1 MASPNR
7 LITLDTET
15 TGLDAQNGDRII
27 EIGCVAIEGRMM
39 RSTDEHHLQ
48 IFVNPEREV
57 PEEAVAIH
65 GITTEYLQDKPKFAE
80 IADKFIDFVKGST
93 LVIHNAAFDTGFLDM
108 ELGRCGRGKISDYC
122 QVIDTVKLAK
132 KLLPGRAVSLDSL
145 CRYYEIDNS
154 NRTLHG
160 ALLDAEL
167 LAEVYLSLSRG
178 QDTLTLVNEDIDRKT
193 VRPPRLGGA
202 ERVGVFATRSP
213 FRPNPIGL
221 TCVKLDHVELTGD
234 GPIVHV
240 LGADLRD
247 GTPIYDIK
255 PYIPF
260 ADCHPD
266 ATGGWIEDAPW
277 QELDVDFPQAL
288 QEMVPSTK
296 LPGLVEVLRQDPRRA
311 GSKHEPNRV
320 YHLAYAGLDISFTV
334 DGTRLTVIAINDARD

>member
-48 IFVNPEREV
+48 IVVNPEREV

-178 QDTLTLVNEDIDRKT
+178 QDTLTLVNEDIDNLPPMPAFDASIVIKASPEELAEHERILDIAEKKAKATPAWRKT
-193 VRPPRLGGA
+193 A
-202 ERVGVFATRSP
+202 EPAESS
-213 FRPNPIGL
+213 
-221 TCVKLDHVELTGD
+221 
-234 GPIVHV
+234 
-240 LGADLRD
+240 
-247 GTPIYDIK
+247 
-255 PYIPF
+255 
-260 ADCHPD
+260 D
-266 ATGGWIEDAPW
+266 AA
-277 QELDVDFPQAL
+277 A
-288 QEMVPSTK
+288 S
-296 LPGLVEVLRQDPRRA
+296 A
-311 GSKHEPNRV
+311 
-320 YHLAYAGLDISFTV
+320 
-334 DGTRLTVIAINDARD
+334 

>member
-154 NRTLHG
+154 TRTLHG
-160 ALLDAEL
+160 ALLDTEL
-167 LAEVYLSLSRG
+167 LADVYLAMTRG
-178 QDTLTLVNEDIDRKT
+178 QNSLMIEPDEA
-193 VRPPRLGGA
+193 PPA
-202 ERVGVFATRSP
+202 Q
-213 FRPNPIGL
+213 I
-221 TCVKLDHVELTGD
+221 
-234 GPIVHV
+234 
-240 LGADLRD
+240 GADGQVRQR
-247 GTPIYDIK
+247 K
-255 PYIPF
+255 P
-260 ADCHPD
+260 
-266 ATGGWIEDAPW
+266 
-277 QELDVDFPQAL
+277 L
-288 QEMVPSTK
+288 Q
-296 LPGLVEVLRQDPRRA
+296 VLRATDAELETHERLLASIDKESKGACIWLPKAPPAEA
-311 GSKHEPNRV
+311 G
-320 YHLAYAGLDISFTV
+320 A
-334 DGTRLTVIAINDARD
+334 

>member
-15 TGLDAQNGDRII
+15 PGLDAQNGDRII

-178 QDTLTLVNEDIDRKT
+178 QDTLTLVNEDIDNLPPMPAFDASIVIKASPEELAEHERILDIAEKKAKATPAWRKT
-193 VRPPRLGGA
+193 A
-202 ERVGVFATRSP
+202 EPAESS
-213 FRPNPIGL
+213 
-221 TCVKLDHVELTGD
+221 
-234 GPIVHV
+234 
-240 LGADLRD
+240 
-247 GTPIYDIK
+247 
-255 PYIPF
+255 
-260 ADCHPD
+260 D
-266 ATGGWIEDAPW
+266 AA
-277 QELDVDFPQAL
+277 A
-288 QEMVPSTK
+288 S
-296 LPGLVEVLRQDPRRA
+296 A
-311 GSKHEPNRV
+311 
-320 YHLAYAGLDISFTV
+320 
-334 DGTRLTVIAINDARD
+334 

>member
-7 LITLDTET
+7 LITLDTDT

-178 QDTLTLVNEDIDRKT
+178 RTRLRSSTKTLTTFPRCLPSMPASSL
-193 VRPPRLGGA
+193 RPRPKSSLNTNAFWILQKRRPRQ
-202 ERVGVFATRSP
+202 R
-213 FRPNPIGL
+213 
-221 TCVKLDHVELTGD
+221 
-234 GPIVHV
+234 
-240 LGADLRD
+240 
-247 GTPIYDIK
+247 
-255 PYIPF
+255 
-260 ADCHPD
+260 
-266 ATGGWIEDAPW
+266 
-277 QELDVDFPQAL
+277 
-288 QEMVPSTK
+288 
-296 LPGLVEVLRQDPRRA
+296 LPGAKRLNPQKAATQQPAHKKSIEVKPQIEA
-311 GSKHEPNRV
+311 QVS
-320 YHLAYAGLDISFTV
+320 
-334 DGTRLTVIAINDARD
+334 

>member
-65 GITTEYLQDKPKFAE
+65 GITTESLQDKPKFAE

-145 CRYYEIDNS
+145 R
-154 NRTLHG
+154 NRQL
-160 ALLDAEL
+160 
-167 LAEVYLSLSRG
+167 
-178 QDTLTLVNEDIDRKT
+178 Q
-193 VRPPRLGGA
+193 
-202 ERVGVFATRSP
+202 
-213 FRPNPIGL
+213 
-221 TCVKLDHVELTGD
+221 
-234 GPIVHV
+234 
-240 LGADLRD
+240 
-247 GTPIYDIK
+247 
-255 PYIPF
+255 PY
-260 ADCHPD
+260 A
-266 ATGGWIEDAPW
+266 
-277 QELDVDFPQAL
+277 
-288 QEMVPSTK
+288 
-296 LPGLVEVLRQDPRRA
+296 PRR
-311 GSKHEPNRV
+311 S
-320 YHLAYAGLDISFTV
+320 
-334 DGTRLTVIAINDARD
+334 ARRGAAR

>member
-39 RSTDEHHLQ
+39 RSTGEHHLQ

-145 CRYYEIDNS
+145 SRYYEIDNS

-178 QDTLTLVNEDIDRKT
+178 QDTLTLVNEDIDNLPPMPAFDASIVIKASPKSSLNTDAFWILQKRKP
-193 VRPPRLGGA
+193 RQRLPGAKRLNPPKRATQQRAHKKINRKSSRKSRRRFRESL
-202 ERVGVFATRSP
+202 RFLQVF
-213 FRPNPIGL
+213 F
-221 TCVKLDHVELTGD
+221 V
-234 GPIVHV
+234 
-240 LGADLRD
+240 
-247 GTPIYDIK
+247 DIL
-255 PYIPF
+255 IF
-260 ADCHPD
+260 AV
-266 ATGGWIEDAPW
+266 DAPRAFF
-277 QELDVDFPQAL
+277 QRIFTQTTRYKGFGKCACFF
-288 QEMVPSTK
+288 M
-296 LPGLVEVLRQDPRRA
+296 PRRDLQ
-311 GSKHEPNRV
+311 GVQS
-320 YHLAYAGLDISFTV
+320 SSS
-334 DGTRLTVIAINDARD
+334 

>member
-178 QDTLTLVNEDIDRKT
+178 QDTLTLVNEDIDNLPPMPAFDASIVIKASPEELAEHERILDIAEKKAKATPAWRKT
-193 VRPPRLGGA
+193 A
-202 ERVGVFATRSP
+202 EPAEKSDAGFVKSCAFFQASFVDILIFA
-213 FRPNPIGL
+213 
-221 TCVKLDHVELTGD
+221 V
-234 GPIVHV
+234 
-240 LGADLRD
+240 
-247 GTPIYDIK
+247 
-255 PYIPF
+255 
-260 ADCHPD
+260 
-266 ATGGWIEDAPW
+266 DAPRAFF
-277 QELDVDFPQAL
+277 QRIFTQTTRYKGFGKCACFF
-288 QEMVPSTK
+288 M
-296 LPGLVEVLRQDPRRA
+296 PRRDLQ
-311 GSKHEPNRV
+311 GVQS
-320 YHLAYAGLDISFTV
+320 SSS
-334 DGTRLTVIAINDARD
+334 